1 MKAMKMKLLA
11 AAVVSGTALFA
22 MPGMALA
29 ESGTDTTAAYSVAAR
44 HNFTVVIPAFL
55 SFRVGTAGATIDN
68 ITFSPTVPVLG
79 NSTPVAGAGGTG
91 GGGGST
97 TDVVLLSNAG
107 QVTIT
112 ATNNSG
118 GLGLSTGVAADG
130 YINLNEITA
139 SSGNAALTPPA
150 LSNAG
155 GTTSTPTL
163 NAGTR
168 VTNQTATWTFAY
180 ANTTIP
186 SAGTY
191 GGATSGQVTYTATAP

>member
-1 MKAMKMKLLA
+1 MKSMKMRLMAGAMMA
-11 AAVVSGTALFA
+11 AGAIAASPVW
-22 MPGMALA
+22 A
-29 ESGTDTTAAYSVAAR
+29 ESGLDTTAPYSVAAR

-55 SFRVGTAGATIDN
+55 SFRVGTAGATIDT
-68 ITFSPTVPVLG
+68 ITFSPTVAQLLAA
-79 NSTPVAGAGGTG
+79 TPVAGTGGTG

-118 GLGLSTGVAADG
+118 GLGLSTGTAADG
-130 YINLNEITA
+130 YINFNEITA
-139 SSGNAALTPPA
+139 TSGNAALTPPA

-163 NAGTR
+163 NGGSK
-168 VTNQTATWTFAY
+168 VTNQSATWTYAY
-180 ANTTIP
+180 TNSTIP

>member
-1 MKAMKMKLLA
+1 MKAIKLKLVA
-11 AAVVSGTALFA
+11 AAVSGAALVGIPQWA
-22 MPGMALA
+22 SA
-29 ESGTDTTAAYSVAAR
+29 ESGLDTTAAFSVAAR

-55 SFRVGTAGATIDN
+55 SFRVGTAGATVDT
-68 ITFSPTVPVLG
+68 ITFSPTVAQVGTSAPI
-79 NSTPVAGAGGTG
+79 AGTGGTG

-97 TDVVLLSNAG
+97 TDVVLVSNAG

-118 GLGLSTGVAADG
+118 GLGLSDGTPADG
-130 YINLNEITA
+130 YINFNEIQTV
-139 SSGNAALTPPA
+139 SGNPALDAPA

-163 NAGTR
+163 NAGTK
-168 VTNQTATWTFAY
+168 VTNQTATWTY
-180 ANTTIP
+180 DYLNTTVP
-186 SAGTY
+186 SAGTF